1 MENEAFWAS
10 GKVIEED
17 NAAACS
23 CAYDWTHGP
32 AEKDEDARPNVELDG
47 KVLTAK
53 VGRLRRYTFQKN
65 KKSTK
70 SSRYMN

>member
-1 MENEAFWAS
+1 MNKYRDWIFEDSLALENEAFWAS

-32 AEKDEDARPNVELDG
+32 AVKDEDARPNVELDG
-47 KVLTAK
+47 KALTAK
-53 VGRLRRYTFQKN
+53 VGRLRR
-65 KKSTK
+65 
-70 SSRYMN
+70 

>member
-1 MENEAFWAS
+1 MNKNRDWIFEDSFAEPDVENEVFWVS

-32 AEKDEDARPNVELDG
+32 AVNDEDARPNVELDG
-47 KVLTAK
+47 KDLTAK
-53 VGRLRRYTFQKN
+53 VGRLRR
-65 KKSTK
+65 
-70 SSRYMN
+70 